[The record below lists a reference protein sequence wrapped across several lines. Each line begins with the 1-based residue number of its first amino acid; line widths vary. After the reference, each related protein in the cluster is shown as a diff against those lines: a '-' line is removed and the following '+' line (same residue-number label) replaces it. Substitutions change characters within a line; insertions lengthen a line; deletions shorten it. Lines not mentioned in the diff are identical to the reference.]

1 MKTYIKPEIEV
12 LKIQLENMIA
22 ASGGSG
28 TPGPS
33 VFDGGTLKPSEME
46 IKEMIGFDF
55 DENNF
60 LSGDDL
66 PIF

>member
-28 TPGPS
+28 TPGPEVFPDINVGAGGAS
-33 VFDGGTLKPSEME
+33 V
-46 IKEMIGFDF
+46 KEMIGFDF
-55 DENNF
+55 NENNF
-60 LSGDDL
+60 LSGDDF